1 MAETMRDL
9 LLSHHDSD
17 RPAIKFDDE
26 VITWREFVVGSK
38 RRASAI
44 HAQLNDDRPRH
55 VGTLLD
61 NVPEI
66 MFALAA
72 GALGGYVTAGINTTR
87 RGEGLARDIRTADCQ
102 ILLTDGRYAPLLE
115 GLDLGDVRIINVA
128 SDEWDDLVADAT
140 APSFF
145 PERGAR
151 DPFMLIFT
159 SGTSGNPKAVRVA
172 NSTVVMSGSML
183 ADSHGLTARDVF
195 YLSMPTFH
203 SNAILGGV
211 GPAWVTGGTMV
222 LARQFSASRFLPDV
236 RRYGVTYMNYVGKPL
251 AYILDTPAR
260 PDDAK
265 NTLRLAFGNEAASKD
280 IPAFAER
287 FGCKVS
293 DAYGSTEL
301 AIIVVRTENSPLQS
315 IGEPFPGVAVFD
327 PFTGTECPRAEYDDS
342 GAINNLD
349 ECIGELVNT
358 EGAGFFSGYYNNPD
372 ATNERMR
379 DGKYWSGDL
388 AYRDADGYIFMA
400 GRTGD
405 WLRVDGENMA
415 TGIIEEIIL
424 RHPAVSRAAV
434 YALPDPR
441 GVGDQIVA
449 ALVPRHDAHLTPEG
463 FQAFLER
470 QDDLSPKA
478 WPRWVRL
485 AETLPMT
492 ATNKILKREL
502 QSEGLETRDELWER
516 AEHGHEYSA
525 VGSGVP
531 A

>member
-1 MAETMRDL
+1 MADTMRDF

-17 RPAIKFDDE
+17 RPAIKFEDE
-26 VITWREFVVGSK
+26 VFTWREFIIESK
-38 RRASAI
+38 RRASAL
-44 HAQLNDDRPRH
+44 HPLLDESRPRH

-87 RGEGLARDIRTADCQ
+87 RGEGLASDIRTADCQ
-102 ILLTDGRYAPLLE
+102 VLLTDARYAPLLE
-115 GLDLGDVRIINVA
+115 GLELGDCRVINVA
-128 SDEWDDLVADAT
+128 SAEWAGMVEAAT
-140 APSFF
+140 PPSYF
-145 PERGAR
+145 PERGPDDA
-151 DPFMLIFT
+151 FMLIFT
-159 SGTSGNPKAVRVA
+159 SGTSGNPKAVQVA
-172 NSTVVMSGSML
+172 NSTVVMSGTML
-183 ADSHGLTARDVF
+183 ADAHQLTSRDVF

-211 GPAWVTGGTMV
+211 GPAWATGGTMV
-222 LARQFSASRFLPDV
+222 LARRFSATRFLPDV

-251 AYILDTPAR
+251 AYILDTPEA

-265 NTLRLAFGNEAASKD
+265 NSLRVAFGNEAASKD

-287 FGCKVS
+287 FGCKVA

-301 AIIVVRTENSPLQS
+301 AIIVVRTEKSPPQS
-315 IGEPFPGVAVFD
+315 IGEPFAGVAVFD
-327 PFTGTECPRAEYDDS
+327 PFTGSECPRAMYDDS
-342 GAINNLD
+342 GAVSNLD

-358 EGAGFFSGYYNNPD
+358 EGAGFFSGYYNND
-372 ATNERMR
+372 EATTERMR
-379 DGKYWSGDL
+379 DGMYWSGDL
-388 AYRDADGYIFMA
+388 AYRDEDGYVYLA
-400 GRTGD
+400 GRSGD

-434 YALPDPR
+434 YSLPDPR

-449 ALVPRHDAHLTPEG
+449 ALVPRHDSHLTPEG

-478 WPRWVRL
+478 WPRWIRL
-485 AETLPMT
+485 ADTLPMT

-502 QSEGLETRDELWER
+502 QSEGLETRDEMWER
-516 AEHGHEYSA
+516 AEHGHEYTPI
-525 VGSGVP
+525 GSGVP